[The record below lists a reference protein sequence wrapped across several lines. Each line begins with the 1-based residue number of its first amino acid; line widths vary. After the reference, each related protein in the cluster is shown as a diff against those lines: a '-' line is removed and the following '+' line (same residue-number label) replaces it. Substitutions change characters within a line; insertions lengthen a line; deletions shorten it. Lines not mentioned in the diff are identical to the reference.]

1 MPKTNGTKPVVNTP
15 SVQINAINERDTRPS
30 PAPIASSASTP
41 NIIQDIPNEN
51 GPMLTTIQNHSINAN
66 DNSAAKRDIQ
76 VKKNLK
82 QEYRMFL
89 TLADRNIISCIVT
102 SIDIS
107 AINLWNVDFYVSYTA

>member
-51 GPMLTTIQNHSINAN
+51 GPMLTTIQNHNINVN
-66 DNSAAKRDIQ
+66 DNLVAKRDIQ
-76 VKKNLK
+76 VNKISK
-82 QEYRMFL
+82 QGSRML
-89 TLADRNIISCIVT
+89 DDRNIVSSIVT
-102 SIDIS
+102 SKDIN
-107 AINLWNVDFYVSYTA
+107 AINL

>member
-51 GPMLTTIQNHSINAN
+51 GPMLTIIQNHNNINVN
-66 DNSAAKRDIQ
+66 DNLAAKRDIQ
-76 VKKNLK
+76 VNKILK
-82 QEYRMFL
+82 Q
-89 TLADRNIISCIVT
+89 
-102 SIDIS
+102 
-107 AINLWNVDFYVSYTA
+107 

>member
-51 GPMLTTIQNHSINAN
+51 GPMLTTIQNHNINAN
-66 DNSAAKRDIQ
+66 DNFAAKRDIQ
-76 VKKNLK
+76 VNKILK
-82 QEYRMFL
+82 QESRMFL
-89 TLADRNIISCIVT
+89 TFWPIEILF
-102 SIDIS
+102 
-107 AINLWNVDFYVSYTA
+107 LVSSHQ

>member
-51 GPMLTTIQNHSINAN
+51 GPMLTTIQNHNITVN
-66 DNSAAKRDIQ
+66 DNLASKRDIK
-76 VKKNLK
+76 VNKILK
-82 QEYRMFL
+82 QGSRIFL
-89 TLADRNIISCIVT
+89 TFIV
-102 SIDIS
+102 IP
-107 AINLWNVDFYVSYTA
+107 FYYHRV